1 MPATV
6 VSSAAWLS
14 LPSPRAQT
22 KRSVTEA
29 VKATLTRLLPSRMVE
44 RRRSGSAIIRA
55 TLRAPGTS
63 VFTRWAT
70 VAFCSDRKA
79 ASELEKKAER
89 TRKTRARTMAVSG
102 IWFPPVS
109 GGGRIL

>member
-6 VSSAAWLS
+6 VRSAAWLS
-14 LPSPRAQT
+14 LPSPSIQT

-44 RRRSGSAIIRA
+44 RRRSGSAIILA
-55 TLRAPGTS
+55 TLWAPGAP

-70 VAFCSDRKA
+70 VAFWRERKA

-89 TRKTRARTMAVSG
+89 TRKSMARAIAASG
-102 IWFPPVS
+102 M
-109 GGGRIL
+109 